1 MTIKENMIHRL
12 MIGTLFTIMNYFLV
26 NNLIINI
33 SFTKYFL
40 IELILVLSMKLFK
53 FTVNKLD
60 LK

>member
-33 SFTKYFL
+33 SFSKYFL